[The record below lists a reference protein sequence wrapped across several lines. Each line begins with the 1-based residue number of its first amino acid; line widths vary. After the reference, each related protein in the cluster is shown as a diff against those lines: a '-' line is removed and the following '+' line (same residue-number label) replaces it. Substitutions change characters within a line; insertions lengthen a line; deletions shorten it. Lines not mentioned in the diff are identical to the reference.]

1 MDSLFYKI
9 SSPDSILL
17 VVLTSFRFR
26 IITKVIYF
34 KKETV
39 ERNTFNI
46 SPISFCVARVTEVRE
61 DCRVKKAIQV
71 EM

>member
-1 MDSLFYKI
+1 MTLFFYKI

-46 SPISFCVARVTEVRE
+46 SQVLFCVARVTEVRE
-61 DCRVKKAIQV
+61 DCRVKKEIQE

>member
-46 SPISFCVARVTEVRE
+46 LPVLFCVARVTEVRE

>member
-39 ERNTFNI
+39 ERNAFNI
-46 SPISFCVARVTEVRE
+46 SPVLFCVARVTEVRE
-61 DCRVKKAIQV
+61 DCRVKKETQA

>member
-1 MDSLFYKI
+1 MDSLLYKI

-17 VVLTSFRFR
+17 VTLTSFRFR
-26 IITKVIYF
+26 IITKVTYF

-46 SPISFCVARVTEVRE
+46 SPVIFCVARVTEVRE
-61 DCRVKKAIQV
+61 GCRVKKETQA
-71 EM
+71 ET

>member
-46 SPISFCVARVTEVRE
+46 SQVLFCVARVTEVRE
-61 DCRVKKAIQV
+61 DCRVKKEIQA

>member
-46 SPISFCVARVTEVRE
+46 SPVLFCFARVTEVRE

>member
-46 SPISFCVARVTEVRE
+46 SPVLFCVSRVTEVRE

>member
-46 SPISFCVARVTEVRE
+46 SQVLFCVARVTEVRE
-61 DCRVKKAIQV
+61 DCRVKKEIQE

>member
-17 VVLTSFRFR
+17 VALTSFRFR
-26 IITKVIYF
+26 IITKVTYF

-46 SPISFCVARVTEVRE
+46 SPVIFCVARVTEVRE
-61 DCRVKKAIQV
+61 GCRVKKETQA
-71 EM
+71 ET

>member
-9 SSPDSILL
+9 SSPDSIIL

-46 SPISFCVARVTEVRE
+46 SPVLFCVARVTEVRE
-61 DCRVKKAIQV
+61 DCRVKKEILA

>member
-1 MDSLFYKI
+1 MYSLFHKI

-46 SPISFCVARVTEVRE
+46 SPVLFCVARVTEVRE
-61 DCRVKKAIQV
+61 DCRVKKAIQA

>member
-46 SPISFCVARVTEVRE
+46 SPVLFCVARVTEVRE
-61 DCRVKKAIQV
+61 DCRVKKEILA

>member
-17 VVLTSFRFR
+17 VTLTSFRFR
-26 IITKVIYF
+26 IITKVTYF

-46 SPISFCVARVTEVRE
+46 SPVIFCVARVTEVRE
-61 DCRVKKAIQV
+61 GCRVKKETQA
-71 EM
+71 ET

>member
-1 MDSLFYKI
+1 M
-9 SSPDSILL
+9 
-17 VVLTSFRFR
+17 LTSFRFR

-46 SPISFCVARVTEVRE
+46 SQVLFCVARVTEVRE
-61 DCRVKKAIQV
+61 DCRVKKEIQE